1 MRLVG
6 ASNWFIRTPFLLE
19 GVLQSII
26 GAVLAIVTL
35 VAAQAAIVPWLQ
47 DNLKFLPV
55 TVDAGTV
62 AQLMGLLFLAGVV
75 IGLLGSG
82 AAVRRYLKV

>member
-6 ASNWFIRTPFLLE
+6 ASNWFIRTPFLME
-19 GVLQSII
+19 GVFQSII

-35 VAAQAAIVPWLQ
+35 IAAQALVVPWLQ
-47 DNLKFLPV
+47 NNLRFLPV
-55 TVDAGTV
+55 TVDGGTV
-62 AQLMGLLFLAGVV
+62 AQLMGLLLLTGIV
-75 IGLLGSG
+75 IGLVGSG